1 MKFIITNLNWMP
13 KRAAGLRPVAM
24 PQPVGGGELSP

>member
-13 KRAAGLRPVAM
+13 KRAAWLRPVAM
-24 PQPVGGGELSP
+24 LHRVGGGELSP